1 MPRLSS
7 LVPVGGSVI
16 REMFTYA
23 LERDDLISFAVGEPG
38 RTPSKP
44 VIEAM
49 VSALREGRTHYTSNA
64 GIPELCRGLCDLA
77 RSSRGLEYDPAR
89 EVIVTT
95 GAIEALFLAFRTLV
109 SPGDGVLLP
118 DPGFPNYL
126 NQITVLGGEIQTYV
140 LREDRGFRATAEDVE
155 AAVRPNTRVLLL
167 NSPSNPTGA
176 VIPPAEL
183 ARIADVAKR
192 HDLWVVSDE
201 VYRRFLYGDV
211 GFLSVAS
218 LDDDMRERTIVVDSF
233 SKTNAMTGIRLGY
246 AYGPERVIAAMR
258 TIQEDVVSCVAMP
271 AQYGGVAALAD
282 SDELIDSMRA
292 QYSRNRDLIFAAVER
307 MPGVECDSIEGAF
320 YAFPS
325 IRGTGLGSRDFAM
338 RLLKEAGVVVVPGYG
353 FGPHGE
359 GHVRLSFVGRE
370 EEVAEGLERMVAFT
384 RRLAEERNPA
394 AKARVTVG

>member
-7 LVPVGGSVI
+7 LVPDGGSVI

-38 RTPSKP
+38 RTPSRP

-77 RSSRGLEYDPAR
+77 RSSRALEYDPAR

-95 GAIEALFLAFRTLV
+95 GAIEALFLAFRTIV

-126 NQITVLGGEIQTYV
+126 NQITVLGGEVQTYV
-140 LREDRGFRATAEDVE
+140 LREDRGFRATAEDIE

-183 ARIADVAKR
+183 ARIADVARR

-211 GFLSVAS
+211 GFLSIAAVNE
-218 LDDDMRERTIVVDSF
+218 DMRDRTIVVDSF

-246 AYGPERVIAAMR
+246 AYGPEQVIAAMR
-258 TIQEDVVSCVAMP
+258 TIQEDVVSCVATP

-282 SDELIDSMRA
+282 SDGLIDSMRA
-292 QYSRNRDLIFAAVER
+292 QYARNRDLIFAAIAR

-325 IRGTGLGSRDFAM
+325 IRGTGLDSRDFAM

-370 EEVAEGLERMVAFT
+370 EEVAEGLERMVCFT
-384 RRLAEERNPA
+384 RKVAEES
-394 AKARVTVG
+394 RVVEALASAD